1 MGGVSVGDE
10 MSPRQ
15 NAQTHT
21 RFYGGEADPTLRMP
35 SRPRRIWELVNAAR
49 IVPTGMESERAAT
62 ERKWPQLNL

>member
-21 RFYGGEADPTLRMP
+21 RFLHAHKALEARATSGP
-35 SRPRRIWELVNAAR
+35 SAL
-49 IVPTGMESERAAT
+49 IVEPAVHRSFS
-62 ERKWPQLNL
+62 